1 MGVYV
6 CVCGV
11 DMPVGGVCV
20 VWMWMS
26 MCGVCVCVWCG
37 YDCVVSVCGVCVC
50 VHLICS
56 GNRKMMSKMGHDTQ
70 YTNTNQFWDI

>member
-1 MGVYV
+1 MGVYLCVCSVDMTVGGGVCGVDVSVCV

-11 DMPVGGVCV
+11 DMT
-20 VWMWMS
+20 VW
-26 MCGVCVCVWCG
+26 CLCVWC
-37 YDCVVSVCGVCVC
+37 VCVC

-70 YTNTNQFWDI
+70 YTDTNQFWDI